1 MLFTAITVLA
11 WLSLILLG
19 SSLIDSE
26 YWHDLRSFGWIAMST
41 AVVLLGPHFWIHQQ
55 SVIQSVLSVAGGFGG
70 LYLSYLIA
78 NGEMKLRQ
86 TTVLCTLSS
95 FLLLLVY
102 TIQPVQW
109 ALIELVADN
118 TMSILHL
125 LGYTVALE
133 NSTGGIKI
141 IFVDQTPQLFTKLV
155 VACTGIGS
163 IALFVGLAGA
173 IDKISMQMRVLIALM
188 ATTIIYLLN
197 IVRNVFIA
205 AAYGQQWFHI
215 APEYVGMIFGR
226 SDEWVSF
233 YIADKVLAQ
242 TGAVIVLVLLAIMI
256 LKYLPKDTK
265 LEREW
270 ISIIDAFIDLTK

>member
-1 MLFTAITVLA
+1 MLFTAITVFA
-11 WLSLILLG
+11 WISLLLLG
-19 SSLIDSE
+19 SSLLDTE
-26 YWHDLRSFGWIAMST
+26 YWHDLRSFGWITMST

-55 SVIQSVLSVAGGFGG
+55 SVIQSVLSVLGGFGG

-78 NGEMKLRQ
+78 NGEMELRQ
-86 TTVLCTLSS
+86 TTILSTVSS
-95 FLLLLVY
+95 FLLLAVY
-102 TIQPVQW
+102 TIQPIQW
-109 ALIELVADN
+109 TLIEIVADN
-118 TMSILHL
+118 TQSVLQL

-163 IALFVGLAGA
+163 IALFVGLASA
-173 IDKISMQMRVLIALM
+173 IDKISLQLRILIAIM
-188 ATTIIYLLN
+188 ATTVIYLLN

-215 APEYVGMIFGR
+215 APEYVGIIFGR

-242 TGAVIVLVLLAIMI
+242 TGAVIVLVGLAVMI
-256 LKYLPKDTK
+256 LKYLPRNTK
-265 LEREW
+265 LENEW